1 MGIGHERRFEPAVME
16 IKRLL
21 DENAFGNI
29 MHAELAFSHDKLIH
43 LPPGSWRTTKEFA
56 PAAGMTQMG
65 IHLTDILIWYFG
77 KVKSVYA
84 NTSSRSLGWETGDVV
99 VVQLLFEAGM
109 TANIQ
114 AILHTPH
121 FLRTHIFGSKMWA
134 EVRNSTHPD
143 ETSGVADLQVYH
155 SLEDTNTT
163 RYDWSDSVSANLEN
177 WASAITNGTE
187 YLNKNFEMMHN
198 IEVLNAIIKSAEKG
212 EVVEL

>member
-65 IHLTDILIWYFG
+65 IHLADILIWYFG

-84 NTSSRSLGWETGDVV
+84 IPQVSLGWETGDVV
-99 VVQLLFEAGM
+99 VVPAIIQAGM
-109 TANIQ
+109 TANMQ
-114 AILHTPH
+114 
-121 FLRTHIFGSKMWA
+121 GYS
-134 EVRNSTHPD
+134 S
-143 ETSGVADLQVYH
+143 Y
-155 SLEDTNTT
+155 
-163 RYDWSDSVSANLEN
+163 SA
-177 WASAITNGTE
+177 
-187 YLNKNFEMMHN
+187 FP
-198 IEVLNAIIKSAEKG
+198 
-212 EVVEL
+212 